1 MSREQVVINNN
12 HINFYNNVTPVAAVP
27 FNINI
32 SQLNKL
38 QDRFQ
43 VSKLN
48 LSKVAEE
55 Q

>member
-12 HINFYNNVTPVAAVP
+12 HINFYNTPVAAVP